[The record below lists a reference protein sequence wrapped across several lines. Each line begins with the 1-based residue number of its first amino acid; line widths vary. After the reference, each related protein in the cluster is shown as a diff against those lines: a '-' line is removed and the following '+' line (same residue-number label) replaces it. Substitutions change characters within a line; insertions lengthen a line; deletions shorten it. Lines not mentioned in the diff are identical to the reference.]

1 MIDNLDQGGGTASA
15 GGGGGV
21 LPRIFSYLPKDVA
34 HGVLIQAAET
44 EVKPL
49 DKLRKYMTAFNRF
62 PKLVSRHGPDVVRMV
77 AEWVRDAPESAT
89 ATEVEVHDLL
99 TVLSCELLHLTLG

>member
-1 MIDNLDQGGGTASA
+1 MIDNLDQGGAASA
-15 GGGGGV
+15 GGGGGGV

-49 DKLRKYMTAFNRF
+49 DKLRKYMT
-62 PKLVSRHGPDVVRMV
+62 GMV
-77 AEWVRDAPESAT
+77 TNST
-89 ATEVEVHDLL
+89 IF
-99 TVLSCELLHLTLG
+99 C